1 MLVELIIATI
11 IIIFIELYY
20 QKSEVKENENNKM
33 QQNEKIENPKSKI
46 KELTNLDL
54 LVEFI
59 KYMGTF
65 AENKVLA

>member
-46 KELTNLDL
+46 KEH
-54 LVEFI
+54 V
-59 KYMGTF
+59 
-65 AENKVLA
+65 